1 MLFEAYRELIEGLP
15 ETCDGLYGAQ
25 TPPEG
30 TLWLAIDRQH
40 HPSFLIP
47 AVPGDARS
55 DIELRYIEVRFSRE
69 CLIATPGSV
78 TAHGVFTIVRLAES
92 DPDLVRLFLRL
103 IEEAFFAGAAPTT
116 NREVGERILEI
127 ANLFRQVEGGKKD
140 LLGLW
145 GELYVIRECTSRAN
159 AAKKWLT
166 QRTAKY
172 DFVDVSFALEVKT
185 TLKAQ
190 REHRFSLEQ
199 LRPIGDL
206 SVFIASLQLVESRA
220 GKTIG
225 DLVTEILSSL
235 DDAGLRRTFLGL
247 CLVKGGEDIFRSDMR
262 LQPLSRRVNVAYFAA
277 SSIAVPIVSPEAR
290 ISNVTFDVVLDE
302 AARLPPAEQALI
314 VEALALE
321 AAA

>member
-1 MLFEAYRELIEGLP
+1 MLFGAYRELMNSFPDVCE
-15 ETCDGLYGAQ
+15 GLYGSQ
-25 TPPEG
+25 TQPEG
-30 TLWLAIDRQH
+30 AFWLAIDRQH

-47 AVPGDARS
+47 AIPGDTRS

-69 CLIATPGSV
+69 CLIATSGSD

-127 ANLFRQVEGGKKD
+127 ANLFRQIEGGAKD
-140 LLGLW
+140 MLGLW
-145 GELYVIRECTSRAN
+145 GELYIIHECTSRLG
-159 AAKKWLT
+159 AARKWLI
-166 QRTAKY
+166 QKTARY
-172 DFVDVSFALEVKT
+172 DFVTTNFALEVKT

-199 LRPIGDL
+199 LRPSGEL
-206 SVFIASLQLVESRA
+206 AVYVASLQLVQSRD
-220 GKTIG
+220 GKTIE
-225 DLVTEILSSL
+225 DLVTEIMSSL
-235 DDAGLRRTFLGL
+235 DDADTRRAFLGL

-277 SSIAVPIVSPEAR
+277 SSIAAPVVNPEAR
-290 ISNVTFDVVLDE
+290 ISNVTFDAVLDE
-302 AARLPPAEQALI
+302 ATRLSSTEQKRI
-314 VEALALE
+314 VEALALD